1 METAF
6 APVPAPRVLSEA
18 AHGRIRQ
25 LIERAIRRRWQ
36 EGLITQDKDGVFTA
50 FLGAEH
56 VEQLFKNSGAPVSEP
71 PLEEAAYPSAMPL
84 GQLVAQLGLGPSEAD
99 LVALLLAC
107 ETDPVALR
115 LVNYLSGNQGQVVLS
130 FDLAFEIVYRPRAA
144 TEVAAALMHRDL
156 SPYGRLRRLRMVL
169 VDQVDYRVALA
180 QSLRLHP
187 RLFLWLLG
195 QRGLD
200 PDLTA
205 FAQLYPLAPP
215 LGDCDPQQLDTAA
228 AALAGGGRLLL
239 VDGPPRVGRG
249 MLLRFA
255 AARLGRSLLTV
266 SGRGLG
272 PDRLVAACREACLQ
286 GALLAIR
293 DAEEALAGD
302 GLIRLREC
310 LAVMDETVA
319 LVGAERM
326 TAALSGLRPLVT
338 VQVQVPPLDTRLA
351 LWRRFLGGEG
361 ALPDEEL
368 GRVAGLYNLGVG
380 GIVAA
385 SQAARELA
393 RFEGKPP
400 ERRHLGQAVRQLF
413 EADLKTVATRV
424 DVKQTWEDLVLPDD
438 VGESVVGI
446 VDRIRYR
453 GQVLGYWGFARKLG
467 KGLGLTV
474 LFSGEPGTGKSMVAG
489 LIAAELGLDLYV
501 INLAQL
507 MSKWLGETEKNL
519 ARAFDAAEAGHV
531 LILFDE
537 ADTVL
542 GRRTVE
548 VRSANDRYANLETN
562 FLLARIEQFQGIAIF
577 TTNLASAIDPAVA
590 RRMSVHVR
598 FPFPDVASRAELW
611 RRLRPEE
618 APRDANIDYDALAR
632 RYELSGGFIRNIVL
646 RAAYLAAR
654 GSQPIGMHHLEEAA
668 HSEYQERGAII
679 VGGRLV

>member
-1 METAF
+1 METAPV
-6 APVPAPRVLSEA
+6 PVPAPSEPA
-18 AHGRIRQ
+18 AAVHWRIRQ

-36 EGLITQDKDGVFTA
+36 EGLLNKDDDGVFTA
-50 FLGAEH
+50 YLGVQH
-56 VEQLFKNSGAPVSEP
+56 VESLLKTSGAAVAEP
-71 PLEEAAYPSAMPL
+71 PLEDVAYPPEMPI
-84 GQLVAQLGLGPSEAD
+84 GQLVAELGLGPSEAD

-107 ETDPVALR
+107 EIDPVALR
-115 LVNYLSGNQGQVVLS
+115 LVNYLSGSQGQSGLT

-144 TEVAAALMHRDL
+144 ADAAAALLHHDL

-169 VDQVDYRVALA
+169 VDQADHRVALA

-200 PDLTA
+200 PELTA
-205 FAQLYPLAPP
+205 FAHLYPPTTP
-215 LGDCDPQQLDTAA
+215 LGDCDPQLLETAV
-228 AALAGGGRLLL
+228 AALGGGGRLLL

-255 AARLGRSLLTV
+255 AARLGRPLLDV

-272 PDRLVAACREACLQ
+272 PDRLVAACREARLQ

-293 DAEEALAGD
+293 DVEEAFAGEGLA
-302 GLIRLREC
+302 RLREC
-310 LAVMDETVA
+310 LAVMEETVA
-319 LVGAERM
+319 LVGAERI

-338 VQVQVPPLDTRLA
+338 VQVEVPPLAARLE

-361 ALPDEEL
+361 ELPGEDLE
-368 GRVAGLYNLGVG
+368 RVAGLYNLGVG

-385 SQAARELA
+385 SQATRELA
-393 RFEGKPP
+393 RFEGKRL
-400 ERRHLGQAVRQLF
+400 ERRHLGHAVRQLF
-413 EADLKTVATRV
+413 EADLKTVATRAEV
-424 DVKQTWEDLVLPDD
+424 TQTWEDLVLPDD
-438 VGESVVGI
+438 VGESVVSI
-446 VDRIRYR
+446 IDRIRYR
-453 GQVLGYWGFARKLG
+453 GQVLGHWGFARKLG

-489 LIAAELGLDLYV
+489 LIAAELGLDLYI

-531 LILFDE
+531 LLLFDE

-542 GRRTVE
+542 GRRTAE

-577 TTNLASAIDPAVA
+577 TTNLASAIDPAMA
-590 RRMSVHVR
+590 RRMSMQVR
-598 FPFPDVASRAELW
+598 FPFPDASSRAELW
-611 RRLRPEE
+611 RRLLPEE
-618 APRDANIDYDALAR
+618 APRDAHIDYEALAG

-654 GSQPIGMHHLEEAA
+654 EGRPIGMYHLEEAA
-668 HSEYQERGAII
+668 KSEYQERGAIL
-679 VGGRLV
+679 VGGRLA